1 MNGLQKL
8 IAYLK
13 IAVSNIA
20 VLKRNITGL
29 EAYTLGKVLEDT
41 EEYAE
46 KYVDKLSELA
56 IAEGYT
62 EPTIAEAVLQ
72 YQSEVLPAQKK
83 DARQTLMDLYK
94 ILDKAFTVSKE
105 AVSEE
110 GEAIHEAE
118 VEKLQKWLVM
128 QTRYYIAMGIDVK
141 RPQQTE
147 DKYDEE

>member
-20 VLKRNITGL
+20 VLKRNIIGL
-29 EAYTLGKVLEDT
+29 EAYTLLEVLEDT
-41 EEYAE
+41 EEHAE
-46 KYVDKLSELA
+46 KYVNKLSELA
-56 IAEGYT
+56 IAEGYA

-118 VEKLQKWLVM
+118 VKKLQKWLVM
-128 QTRYYIAMGIDVK
+128 QTRYYIAMGIDTK
-141 RPQQTE
+141 GPKPIE
-147 DKYDEE
+147 DKYGEE

>member
-29 EAYTLGKVLEDT
+29 EAYTLLKVLEDT

-46 KYVDKLSELA
+46 KYVNKLSELA
-56 IAEGYT
+56 IAEGYA

-83 DARQTLMDLYK
+83 DSRQTLMDLYK

-110 GEAIHEAE
+110 GEAIHNSE

-141 RPQQTE
+141 RPQQAE
-147 DKYDEE
+147 EQYDEE

>member
-13 IAVSNIA
+13 IAVSNIS
-20 VLKRNITGL
+20 VLKRNIIGL
-29 EAYTLGKVLEDT
+29 EAYTLLEVLEDT
-41 EEYAE
+41 EEHAE
-46 KYVDKLSELA
+46 KYVNKLSELA
-56 IAEGYT
+56 IAEEYT

-110 GEAIHEAE
+110 DEAIHGAE
-118 VEKLQKWLVM
+118 VKKLQKWLVM
-128 QTRYYIAMGIDVK
+128 QTRYYIAMGIDTNSPK
-141 RPQQTE
+141 PIGS
-147 DKYDEE
+147 KYDDE

>member
-29 EAYTLGKVLEDT
+29 EAYTLLKVLEDT
-41 EEYAE
+41 EEPAE
-46 KYVDKLSELA
+46 KYVNKLSELA
-56 IAEGYT
+56 IAEGYA

-83 DARQTLMDLYK
+83 DVRQTLMDLYK

-105 AVSEE
+105 AVSKE
-110 GEAIHEAE
+110 GESIHESE
-118 VEKLQKWLVM
+118 VKKIQKWLVM
-128 QTRYYIAMGIDVK
+128 QTRYYIAMGIDTK
-141 RPQQTE
+141 GPKPIE
-147 DKYDEE
+147 DKYGEE

>member
-29 EAYTLGKVLEDT
+29 DAFTLGKVLEDT

-46 KYVDKLSELA
+46 KYVNKLSELA

-72 YQSEVLPAQKK
+72 YQSEVRPAQKK
-83 DARQTLMDLYK
+83 DGQQTLMDLYK

-118 VEKLQKWLVM
+118 VKKLQKWLVM
-128 QTRYYIAMGIDVK
+128 QTRYYIAMGIDTK
-141 RPQQTE
+141 GPKPIE

>member
-29 EAYTLGKVLEDT
+29 EAYALCELFEDT
-41 EEYAE
+41 EEHAE

-118 VEKLQKWLVM
+118 VNKLQKWLVM
-128 QTRYYIAMGIDVK
+128 QTRYYIAMGIDTNSPK
-141 RPQQTE
+141 PIGS
-147 DKYDEE
+147 KYDDE

>member
-29 EAYTLGKVLEDT
+29 EAYTLCELLEDT
-41 EEYAE
+41 EEHAE
-46 KYVDKLSELA
+46 KYVNKLSELA
-56 IAEGYT
+56 IAEGYA

-118 VEKLQKWLVM
+118 VKKL
-128 QTRYYIAMGIDVK
+128 QTRYYIAMGIDTK
-141 RPQQTE
+141 GPKPIE

>member
-29 EAYTLGKVLEDT
+29 EAYALCELLEDT
-41 EEYAE
+41 EEHAE

-110 GEAIHEAE
+110 GKAIHEAE
-118 VEKLQKWLVM
+118 VKKLQKWLVM
-128 QTRYYIAMGIDVK
+128 QTRYYIAMGIDTNSPK
-141 RPQQTE
+141 PIE
-147 DKYDEE
+147 DKYDDE

>member
-29 EAYTLGKVLEDT
+29 EAYTLLKVLEDT
-41 EEYAE
+41 EEHAK
-46 KYVDKLSELA
+46 KYVNKLSELA
-56 IAEGYT
+56 IAEEYT

-118 VEKLQKWLVM
+118 VKKLQKWLVM
-128 QTRYYIAMGIDVK
+128 QTRYYIAMGIDTK
-141 RPQQTE
+141 GPKPIE
-147 DKYDEE
+147 DKYGEE